1 MPRMSTLFAALIAA
15 AISGI
20 ALGALTRSRGLP
32 FDRPNARS
40 LHRGAVRRGGGVAIW
55 LGWCAGTLWLPGFQ
69 PWLLPLAAVV
79 IISFF
84 DDYHGIAAPWRL
96 LVHLAAAV
104 AWIWLAGPLP
114 NLPVAAVTVA
124 AIVWMA
130 NLYNFMDG
138 SDGLS
143 ATMAVVGF
151 GSYALAAHWAG
162 SDAAASLL
170 AVAAA
175 VAPFLL
181 VNWPPA
187 RVFLGDVG
195 AVPLGFL
202 AAVFSVEG
210 WREAWW
216 PAWFPLLVFLPF
228 IADASST
235 LARRL
240 LGGDAVWRA
249 HRDHYYQ
256 RLVQLGFGHAG
267 TLALYVALMI
277 GAAVTAL
284 AALARAPQTGW
295 YLLLVW
301 TMALALLFA
310 SVAQQWR
317 TRFKALD
324 ESKR

>member
-1 MPRMSTLFAALIAA
+1 MSILLPALIAA
-15 AISGI
+15 AVSGI
-20 ALGALTRSRGLP
+20 ALGVLTRSGGLP

-40 LHRGAVRRGGGVAIW
+40 LHRGAVPRGGGLAIW
-55 LGWCAGTLWLPGFQ
+55 LGWCAGILWLPGFQ
-69 PWLLPLAAVV
+69 PWLLPLAAIV
-79 IISFF
+79 IVSFF

-104 AWIWLAGPLP
+104 AWLRLAGPAP
-114 NLPVAAVTVA
+114 DLPVAAVTVV

-143 ATMAVVGF
+143 GTMAVVGF

-162 SDAAASLL
+162 SAWAVSLL
-170 AVAAA
+170 ALAAA
-175 VAPFLL
+175 VAPFLV

-202 AAVFSVEG
+202 AAIFSIEGIREG
-210 WREAWW
+210 WW
-216 PAWFPLLVFLPF
+216 PGWFPLLVFLPF

-235 LARRL
+235 LVRRL
-240 LGGDAVWRA
+240 LRGQAVWRA

-267 TLALYVALMI
+267 TLALYAAVMV

-284 AALARAPQTGW
+284 GALARAPQAGW

-301 TMALALLFA
+301 TLVLALLFA
-310 SVAQQWR
+310 SVGQQWR
-317 TRFKALD
+317 TRFKGLD